1 MTEEAKNKIL
11 AVLRAGIDIEG
22 KLDDVEDFYVGE
34 KEVME
39 QDEWDKLLEETREE
53 FSSDRGAQDKA
64 NFNQAYKE
72 TIRDKVRYNG
82 KPLEYEDFT
91 NPNLD
96 IQDITILKTILTNL
110 PQYEKWLK
118 SVKGFAGANDEFLKE
133 NDKETLAAIVNRIAN
148 FVERGASMD
157 ELERAEL
164 LPEQLVKGILNYE
177 LEEDRKTIYT
187 YWRKVAFKYYPI
199 GKALKAFQ
207 IAAENSSLDK
217 ELKEQIEDLIV
228 PPPYIGPV
236 PAIKQDMQSLPLRI
250 GKWIAFVRQA
260 FAEAEELDDSG
271 KVSGGKP
278 RDFDDLKIKDRM
290 GRGTVIP
297 EWRKEEGA
305 EHSAREPL
313 HELDENEFDEQVKDF
328 EYVDPYYAYELENE
342 FNFPVRT
349 FEVEPAKRLLDK
361 WMMMTKRRGGMTQL
375 ERCYIERFLRFNSK
389 HIKAQVIENTFYR
402 IQIGFCQN
410 TLLVN

>member
-1 MTEEAKNKIL
+1 METGL
-11 AVLRAGIDIEG
+11 CY
-22 KLDDVEDFYVGE
+22 DDVLLVPQYSDIRSR
-34 KEVME
+34 KEV
-39 QDEWDKLLEETREE
+39 
-53 FSSDRGAQDKA
+53 
-64 NFNQAYKE
+64 
-72 TIRDKVRYNG
+72 
-82 KPLEYEDFT
+82 
-91 NPNLD
+91 D
-96 IQDITILKTILTNL
+96 IST
-110 PQYEKWLK
+110 
-118 SVKGFAGANDEFLKE
+118 
-133 NDKETLAAIVNRIAN
+133 
-148 FVERGASMD
+148 
-157 ELERAEL
+157 
-164 LPEQLVKGILNYE
+164 
-177 LEEDRKTIYT
+177 
-187 YWRKVAFKYYPI
+187 
-199 GKALKAFQ
+199 
-207 IAAENSSLDK
+207 SLDK

-375 ERCYIERFLRFNSK
+375 EKVLHRKVLEIQLQAHKSTSDRKYFLPYTDWILSKYTPSELGEAMPEGGELDLSEEEARVIIELGKKLEGIMGAEEAGEDMPGEPEPMDMGDELMEALAGVKVQPSRKEVVEEVARRVARRLNEAKR
-389 HIKAQVIENTFYR
+389 AQRRLNR
-402 IQIGFCQN
+402 ALGN
-410 TLLVN
+410 K